1 MVFRVFPSSGKEVFV
16 MIAPLRILLAD
27 DQLPWATDTEN
38 ERTKTE
44 IRRELSVAKPDV
56 DVDVAFADDK
66 AWFTG
71 LLAYLE
77 QTKGETVI
85 RARTFGEARQHIE
98 NPRDLDVAI
107 VDLSWWGDYTLP
119 QGASHRHNQGLQLLV
134 AAANANR
141 STVPIISL
149 SQNFKEDFELMS
161 TVLERGALPVPK
173 NYERPELGYRAL
185 YAAVQYLTR
194 NRRRSRSKVE
204 LFVSHAHE
212 DRDLA
217 QRLVTAIALG
227 LDVPTTETI
236 RCTSVPGYDFPPGT
250 DFMQALKE
258 ELTGARCVIGLWTP
272 NSIKSQW
279 CLFEL
284 GAAWGL
290 AHKTLFLS
298 LGGEALRDPPAGFRA
313 IQASQM
319 SDAGHLR
326 RFLEEL
332 ERITGWPTK
341 NRSAAASELENLA
354 KIARRC

>member
-1 MVFRVFPSSGKEVFV
+1 MST
-16 MIAPLRILLAD
+16 PLRILLAD
-27 DQLPWATDTEN
+27 DQVPWDTDAED
-38 ERTKTE
+38 ERTKAE
-44 IRRELSVAKPDV
+44 IRREFAVVKPDV
-56 DVDVAFADDK
+56 NVDEAFAEDH

-85 RARTFGEARQHIE
+85 RARTFEEARQHIE

-119 QGASHRHNQGLQLLV
+119 QGKSHRHNLGLKLLLG
-134 AAANANR
+134 AADPNR
-141 STVPIISL
+141 PKVPIVSL
-149 SQNFKEDFELMS
+149 SQNFSDDFELMS
-161 TVLERGALPVPK
+161 TALERGALPVPK
-173 NYERPELGYRAL
+173 NYQAPKLGYRTL

-194 NRRRSRSKVE
+194 DRRRGRSKVE
-204 LFVSHAHE
+204 LFVSHAHG

-217 QRLVTAIALG
+217 QRLVRAIESG
-227 LDVPTTETI
+227 LHVPAHTI

-258 ELTGARCVIGLWTP
+258 ELTGARCVVGLWTP
-272 NSIKSQW
+272 SSIKSQW

-319 SDAGHLR
+319 SDAGQLR
-326 RFLEEL
+326 RFLGQL
-332 ERITGWPTK
+332 EVITGWPTK
-341 NRSAAASELENLA
+341 NRYAAESELDDLSEFA
-354 KIARRC
+354 KRRSEL

>member
-1 MVFRVFPSSGKEVFV
+1 MSV
-16 MIAPLRILLAD
+16 PLRILLAD
-27 DQLPWATDTEN
+27 DQVPWDTDAEN
-38 ERTKTE
+38 ERTKAE
-44 IRRELSVAKPDV
+44 IGREFAVVKPHV
-56 DVDVAFADDK
+56 NVDVAFADDH
-66 AWFTG
+66 AWFSG

-85 RARTFGEARQHIE
+85 RARTFDEARQHIE

-107 VDLSWWGDYTLP
+107 VDLSWWGDHTLP
-119 QGASHRHNQGLQLLV
+119 PGASHRHNRGLKLLPG
-134 AAANANR
+134 AAHGR
-141 STVPIISL
+141 SKIPIVSL
-149 SQNFKEDFELMS
+149 SQNFSDDFELMS

-173 NYERPELGYRAL
+173 NYQARELGYRTL

-194 NRRRSRSKVE
+194 ERRRDRTKVE
-204 LFVSHAHE
+204 MFVSHAHA
-212 DRDLA
+212 DKDLA
-217 QRLVTAIALG
+217 QWLVRAIEMG
-227 LDVPTTETI
+227 LHVPADAI

-258 ELTGARCVIGLWTP
+258 ELTGARCVVGLWTP
-272 NSIKSQW
+272 SSIKSQW

-319 SDAGHLR
+319 SDAGQLR
-326 RFLEEL
+326 RFLREL
-332 ERITGWPTK
+332 ERITGWLTK
-341 NRSAAASELENLA
+341 NRDAAENELENLA
-354 KIARRC
+354 EFARGRSER